1 MEHPLAS
8 RGRLAAT
15 LLLTASPGA
24 YATTDEVGGST
35 SDPAFRIAFSAYEA
49 EALRIFRASSDP
61 FELMIAATLL
71 DRPDIAPPGSDASDP
86 GGVRAERDAL
96 VSHALAAGSD
106 DPAVLWWAVMDC
118 PAATPS
124 ICNRDKGLARLQ
136 TLEPENAA
144 VWLAALPQKLR
155 GSDGDGGDGRPHDA
169 DTVLAHAAASTH
181 HAVHVVSRTKRLFD
195 SFARIVPSEDLRQMI
210 AEEHAPATPTSGAA
224 AVAAMGISLAMT
236 FPGAPV
242 LRTCDARDTPL
253 PAARHKAC
261 AALSNTMITASDSH
275 FGQIV
280 GSRIA
285 MFLASTEA
293 EYDAAY
299 ADRVAIAWQQDSA
312 GLLQS
317 QLDTTGELLADLM
330 RRWSVPGATEVSAT
344 EALLIE
350 HGIALAPPMGWE
362 PSSKG
367 WLGREQDTRR
377 WSSP

>member
-1 MEHPLAS
+1 MEHPFAS

-15 LLLTASPGA
+15 LLLTASTGA
-24 YATTDEVGGST
+24 YATSDEVGGST
-35 SDPAFRIAFSAYEA
+35 SDPAVRVAFGAYEA
-49 EALRIFRASSDP
+49 EAVRIFRASSEP
-61 FELMIAATLL
+61 FELMIAASLL
-71 DRPDIAPPGSDASDP
+71 DRP

-96 VSHALAAGSD
+96 VSHALAGGSD

-124 ICNRDKGLARLQ
+124 ICNRDEGLARLQ
-136 TLEPENAA
+136 ALEPENAA

-155 GSDGDGGDGRPHDA
+155 GSDGDGGNGPHDA
-169 DTVLAHAAASTH
+169 DAVLAHAAASTH

-224 AVAAMGISLAMT
+224 AVAATGISLAMT

-242 LRTCDARDTPL
+242 LRMCDARDTPL